1 MHRHYTIN
9 TRGTDYVVGDIH
21 GHFTLLQNTL
31 NKLGFSEE
39 TDRLFSVGDLV
50 DRGEESHLA
59 LDWLEK
65 PWFHPVLANHEKMV
79 IDSFEQGG
87 QYTQLHAMNGG
98 LWFYTLSPKIQEIYV
113 KAFNKLPLTITVD
126 TLGGKVGIIHAE
138 VFKGDWEATQGL
150 MVDGVEETALWSRT
164 KIQSKN
170 TDNIK
175 NIHKVYSGH
184 TSITEI
190 LTLGNQTYIDTGA
203 YSGWEKL
210 TVVAIGD

>member
-1 MHRHYTIN
+1 MNRHYTIN
-9 TRGTDYVVGDIH
+9 TKGTDYVVGDIH

-31 NKLGFSEE
+31 NDLGFSPEK
-39 TDRLFSVGDLV
+39 DRLFSVGDLV

-59 LDWLEK
+59 LDWLDK
-65 PWFHPVLANHEKMV
+65 PWFHPVLANHEQMV
-79 IDSFEQGG
+79 IDSFEQGE
-87 QYTQLHAMNGG
+87 QHTSLHAMNGG
-98 LWFYTLSPKIQEIYV
+98 LWFYKLSPKEQEVYA
-113 KAFNKLPLTITVD
+113 KAFSKLPLTITVD
-126 TLGGKVGIIHAE
+126 TLWGKVGIIHAE

-175 NIHKVYSGH
+175 NICKVYSGH
-184 TSITEI
+184 TPITKI

-210 TVVAIGD
+210 TVINLGD